1 MVTSHD
7 VARLAGVSQA
17 TVSRALRSVHGTSP
31 DTVAKVRAAAT
42 ALGYTPI
49 DAGRSLST
57 RRTKAIGVVA
67 GELTNPFYPEIVE
80 PIRAQLEM
88 HGYRLLLIPDSPASP
103 LTMERM
109 ADGTFDGAIVATAE
123 HNSRLPA
130 DLAARNIPLV
140 LANRVSYGGGAD
152 MCQFDNAAGASSAA
166 QLVVEH
172 GHRKIGVICG
182 PRNTSTGREREEAQL
197 STLQSLGIPVGSEL
211 IAHGPFS
218 YETGFLHAL
227 EFLSR
232 EDPPTA
238 LLCGNDVIA
247 IGACNAISR
256 LGKVV
261 GRDVSVV
268 GFDDIRMAAWEMWS
282 LTTIRGDL
290 NALAAEAVRLLLARI
305 DNPDGPFQQ
314 ITLPVNLVVRSS
326 VGRATGNP

>member
-31 DTVAKVRAAAT
+31 ETVAKVQAAAA

-88 HGYRLLLIPDSPASP
+88 HGYRLLLIPDSPDSP

-123 HNSRLPA
+123 TDSRLPA
-130 DLAARNIPLV
+130 DLAARNIPVV

-152 MCQFDNAAGASSAA
+152 MCQFDNWGGAAAA
-166 QLVVEH
+166 ARLVSEH
-172 GHRKIGVICG
+172 GHKRIGVICG

-197 STLQSLGIPVGSEL
+197 STLQSLGTPVSNDL
-211 IAHGPFS
+211 IAHGSFS
-218 YETGFLHAL
+218 YETGYQKAL

-232 EDPPTA
+232 ERPPTA

-247 IGACNAISR
+247 IGACNAVAH
-256 LGKVV
+256 LGKVL

-268 GFDDIRMAAWEMWS
+268 GFDDIRMAAWDMWS
-282 LTTIRGDL
+282 LTTVRGDRTL
-290 NALAAEAVRLLLARI
+290 LAAEAVRLLLARI
-305 DNPDGPFQQ
+305 DNPDGDFQQ
-314 ITLPVNLVVRSS
+314 VTLPVDLVVRSS
-326 VGRATGNP
+326 VGRSLMNP